1 MNASAVHSDV
11 NLTIEQQDEGLTVT
25 WPDGHQRF
33 FHYVWLRTC
42 CYCNQCGSTYLGTST
57 LQPCDVA
64 LEIAPKNVTGK
75 EDAIDIVWAEDLHK
89 SRYSSAWLLE
99 NAYHEE
105 DRARR
110 KHEPVTWNSDI
121 SAAPPTVEFAQA
133 QSSNEHLLDFLRK
146 LRDYGFVIVRNGP
159 CDVGSV
165 EIVASLISEIA
176 DSAYGKIF
184 DLNPNKTALTFGNT
198 MNFVPPHTD
207 EAYLYSPPG
216 VNILHCVRPAKEGGE
231 SLLVDGFY
239 LSDQLREHHPD
250 HFETLTTIPQPYH
263 RIVPDDG
270 VFQRMRGQVIK
281 VDTEGD
287 VVGFRFHTRSA
298 APLDVPEENVMQVH
312 AANVELSRMMLQEET
327 QACFKL
333 ESGDA
338 VFFDNHRVMHAR
350 KSFDDPHRHMQ
361 IANVSR
367 ERFHLKF
374 RVTAGEL
381 GYKDEANQILAGGVA
396 G

>member
-1 MNASAVHSDV
+1 MNAPTANHGASLQVD
-11 NLTIEQQDEGLTVT
+11 QQDQGLTVT
-25 WPDGHQRF
+25 WLDGHQRF
-33 FHYVWLRTC
+33 YHYVWLRSC
-42 CYCNQCGSTYLGTST
+42 CYCSQCGSTYLGTST
-57 LQPCDVA
+57 LQPCDVG
-64 LEIAPKNVTGK
+64 LEIIPKNVIGTD
-75 EDAIDIVWAEDLHK
+75 DAIDIVWADDLHE
-89 SRYSSAWLLE
+89 SRYSASWLRE
-99 NAYHEE
+99 NAYHKA
-105 DRARR
+105 DRVRR
-110 KHEPVTWNSDI
+110 KHQPVTWNSDI
-121 SAAPPTVEFAQA
+121 SASPPTVEFSQA
-133 QSSNEHLLDFLRK
+133 RSSNEQLLDFLRK

-159 CDVGSV
+159 YEVGSV
-165 EIVASLISEIA
+165 ETVAALISEIA

-184 DLNPNKTALTFGNT
+184 DLNPSKTALTFGNT

-216 VNILHCVRPAKEGGE
+216 VNILHCVHQAENGGE

-239 LSDQLREHHPD
+239 LSNQMREHHPD

-270 VFQRMRGQVIK
+270 VYQRMCGQVIK
-281 VDTEGD
+281 VDNEGD

-298 APLDVPEENVMQVH
+298 APLDVPEGNVLQVH
-312 AANVELSRMMLQEET
+312 AANVELSRMMLQEES

-350 KSFDDPHRHMQ
+350 KAFDDPHRHMQ

-367 ERFHLKF
+367 ERFHLKL
-374 RVTAGEL
+374 RVTAAEL
-381 GYKDEANQILAGGVA
+381 GHKDEANQILNAGVA